1 MVQQHLEK
9 LISNLEIIS
18 GKIYDENDR
27 EINKK
32 LSILAMEINLGRS
45 VGIKK

>member
-1 MVQQHLEK
+1 MNE
-9 LISNLEIIS
+9 LEIIA

-27 EINKK
+27 DINKK

-45 VGIKK
+45 VGIKKIN